1 MFDGEE
7 IRLLIANDLN
17 LLRGIFLLWV
27 MSKFLT
33 VGLDFVPSPGFPIKV
48 QGKGE
53 QSIPGG
59 CNNFLTFLER
69 REITGI

>member
-17 LLRGIFLLWV
+17 LLTGIFLMGV

-48 QGKGE
+48 QEKGE
-53 QSIPGG
+53 QSTPGG
-59 CNNFLTFLER
+59 CNDF
-69 REITGI
+69 